1 MYVYSKNCSIPGCL
15 AGITKGVNVQ
25 AITVAVVEIDQEQQ
39 ISVDKLVQQNNKQI
53 KLLIDNESSYNS
65 QLERRQESRHEMTV
79 IDNALARI
87 KRLSPRVLL
96 VNANNSIEEYCDFLL
111 ALQYLCPDTHAIMV
125 INETV
130 RDDYLFRTLASGA
143 RGFILSDLNSL
154 DLSKVVKAVDQGE
167 IWISRKMQ
175 GKIMEQIVIAFQHEM
190 REESL

>member
-1 MYVYSKNCSIPGCL
+1 MYSKNCSIPGYL
-15 AGITKGVNVQ
+15 SGITKGVNVQ

-39 ISVDKLVQQNNKQI
+39 ISVDKLIQQNNKQI
-53 KLLIDNESSYNS
+53 ELLIDNESSYNS

-111 ALQYLCPDTHAIMV
+111 ALQYLCPDTHAIML

-130 RDDYLFRTLASGA
+130 RDDYLFRALASGA
-143 RGFILSDLNSL
+143 RGFIVSDLNSL

-175 GKIMEQIVIAFQHEM
+175 GKIMEQIVTAFQNEI